1 MLDRFRSGDWP
12 LLITSKVLNE
22 GVDVPEVAVG
32 IIVSGSGS
40 VREHVQRL
48 GRLLRPGK
56 GKVAVLYE
64 ILSANTAEAYTSER
78 RRSHVAFGG
87 EQEAFDPDAGMDGG
101 HAHP

>member
-1 MLDRFRSGDWP
+1 MNSFARVF
-12 LLITSKVLNE
+12 LLIVAAEVLNE

-48 GRLLRPGK
+48 GRLLRPGV
-56 GKVAVLYE
+56 GKVAMLYE

-78 RRSHVAFGG
+78 RRTHVAF
-87 EQEAFDPDAGMDGG
+87 DGG
-101 HAHP
+101 QEDVFEP